1 MHEKFDHP
9 DGEEFYPQ
17 HILTSA
23 FIRVKGRETT
33 SLVSLRLD
41 DWERMVGM
49 GALDYVYLP
58 LGVPKTVYVSHG
70 QWQV

>member
-1 MHEKFDHP
+1 MGETFDHP
-9 DGEEFYPQ
+9 DGKDFCLQ

-33 SLVSLRLD
+33 SLVSLRFD
-41 DWERMVGM
+41 DWERMVEM
-49 GALDYVYLP
+49 GALDYVYWP

-70 QWQV
+70 QWQA